1 MTDFK
6 TLLFSLSEAVG
17 IGGQSAASDLAAEV
31 LSPYA
36 AVSRGPGLTVVGRMK
51 GRSDHTI
58 LLDAHLDEIGM
69 VVTAVGENGFLKVA
83 AAGGLDLRTLP
94 ARPVTV
100 WGRRPV
106 PAVFCS
112 TPPHLAKGEESF
124 DDIAKLSIDTG
135 LGPAA
140 SQLVSP
146 GDFVTFR
153 QAPAEL
159 SGGRVTGKAFDDRAS
174 CACLIEVAKRL
185 SEAEALPCNVIL
197 LLSDQE
203 ELGLRG
209 AKTAG
214 FRLRPDEAIAVDVSF
229 GDGPGV
235 APHQCGKL
243 GSGAMIGLSPTLDQ
257 GITNRLRQLASAKQ
271 IPFQPEAIGGA
282 TSTNADAISLAG
294 EGVPCGLISIPLR
307 NMHTPVEVIDLADCK
322 SVCDLLAAYVLSGGN
337 KHAE

>member
-1 MTDFK
+1 MIDFQ

-17 IGGQSAASDLAAEV
+17 IGHQSAAAELAAEA
-31 LSPYA
+31 LAPYA
-36 AVSRGPGLTVVGRMK
+36 EISRGPGLTVVGRIK
-51 GRSDHTI
+51 GQSDYTI

-69 VVTAVGENGFLKVA
+69 VVTAVDENGFLKVG

-112 TPPHLAKGEESF
+112 TPPHLAKGNESF
-124 DDIAKLSIDTG
+124 DDIGKLPVDTG
-135 LGPAA
+135 LGPVAREVVA
-140 SQLVSP
+140 P

-153 QAPAEL
+153 QTPAEL
-159 SGGRVTGKAFDDRAS
+159 TAGRVTGKAFDDRAS
-174 CACLIEVAKRL
+174 CACLIEVARRL
-185 SEAEALPCNVIL
+185 SEAGPLPCSVVI

-214 FRLRPDEAIAVDVSF
+214 FRLQPDEAIAVDVSF

-243 GSGAMIGLSPTLDQ
+243 GSGAMLGISPVLSPA
-257 GITNRLRQLASAKQ
+257 ITEKLRQTALKQ
-271 IPFQPEAIGGA
+271 GIPFQPEAVGGA
-282 TSTNADAISLAG
+282 TSTNADALSLAG
-294 EGVPCGLISIPLR
+294 EGVPCGLLSIPLR
-307 NMHTPVEVIDLADCK
+307 NMHTPVEVVDRSDCE
-322 SVCDLLAAYVLSGGN
+322 SVCALLTAYVLSGGCN
-337 KHAE
+337 NA